1 MTYEIITLG
10 CKVNSCE
17 SAAIAEQM
25 ENAGFFPAET
35 GADVCIINSCAVTST
50 GVKKAR
56 QAVSRKKRENPACV
70 VVLCGCFP
78 QAYPE
83 QASQIIGA
91 DIVTGNSQKGNIAAL
106 VKDYLA
112 KPVRTMR
119 VSPLTRDFD
128 EPSAGAD
135 IDRTRAFIK
144 IEDGCDRF
152 CTYCI
157 IPTARGRVR
166 SRAPEEITRQA
177 QLCAQSGHKEI
188 VLTGINLGCYG
199 QELGLTVTDSVLAAQ
214 ADGIERIRISS
225 IEPDMLTEK
234 EIKRLSS
241 IKTLCP
247 HFHIS
252 LQSGC
257 DKTLREMHRRY
268 DCAQFEQTANLL
280 REAFP
285 NCALTTDIMVGFPGE
300 TDEDFAQS
308 MAFTEKIGFAKLHV
322 FPYSMREGTVA
333 AERADQVPPITK
345 SARVHK
351 AEELAQKLWSQFLRA
366 QVGTVQSVLIEKP
379 RSTEYSQGF
388 TANYTPV
395 RIYGENIPRHSLVD
409 VKIAGYRK
417 DYCTGIPV

>member
-17 SAAIAEQM
+17 SAAIAELM
-25 ENAGFFPAET
+25 EKAGYSPAKNN
-35 GADVCIINSCAVTST
+35 ADVCVINSCAVTST

-83 QASQIIGA
+83 QASQITGA
-91 DIVTGNSQKGNIAAL
+91 DIVTGNSQKGNIPAL
-106 VKDYLA
+106 VADYLTNH
-112 KPVRTMR
+112 VRTMR

-128 EPSAGAD
+128 ELSAGAD

-157 IPTARGRVR
+157 IPFARGRVR
-166 SRAPEEITRQA
+166 SRAPEEITQQA

-199 QELGLTVTDSVLAAQ
+199 QELGLSLSDAALAAQ
-214 ADGIERIRISS
+214 AEGIERIRISS
-225 IEPDMLTEK
+225 LEPDMLTEN
-234 EIKRLSS
+234 EISRLSS

-268 DCAQFEQTANLL
+268 DCAQFEQTVQTL

-308 MAFTEKIGFAKLHV
+308 MAFAEKIGFAKLHV

-333 AERADQVPPITK
+333 AERADQIPPIIKTNRTH
-345 SARVHK
+345 A
-351 AEELAQKLWSQFLRA
+351 AEQLAQRLWTNFLSA

-379 RSTEYSQGF
+379 RSDDYSQGF

-395 RIYGENIPRHSLVD
+395 RIYGENIPRHSLVN
-409 VKIAGYRK
+409 VKIAGCRK
-417 DYCTGIPV
+417 DYCTGVLV